1 MIHFDPKP
9 SGPGNESTP
18 SVCAIGIG
26 GAGCNVLDRLAL
38 GRLPEAEL
46 VSMSADVRVLNN
58 SMAQRKVQLG
68 AEITRGLGAGG
79 DPELG
84 RQLAEATAEEIS
96 SAVNG
101 RSIVLVCAGLGGGT
115 GSGVTPFVV
124 EQARAAGAFV
134 VVFAVLPFPFEGRRR
149 TEQAEATL
157 VELETAADVLVTFEN
172 ARMGGLAL
180 PKEGIQ
186 GAFAA
191 ADDTLGQSIRAVAG
205 IVLRPGIIRVGLD
218 DLTSALR
225 NEGSRCLFGYGE
237 GQGDARATNALQK
250 ALKSPLLDNGTDLKT
265 ASTVLA
271 HVAGGNSMS
280 LYEVELVMTELAKHV
295 SEDANLLF
303 GTGTDKSLGEK
314 MVVTLV
320 SSVSV
325 AAKVEPPV
333 ELLEIESKATPE
345 PLVIEPIAEP
355 EPVKDETPIEHG
367 ESVAKALAAITAAV
381 AAAPANDTDAQFAL
395 DFGFEPED
403 EQAESSEEEPTAQD
417 LQEEDPAAPTPEPE
431 PGNTEIL
438 SAAEEST
445 PEPAPKEAVVIE
457 SLVIEDATPSVA
469 TAPVPTKDVSGTALD
484 TEIEAIAKEAP
495 EEIEAP
501 TSKVEAEEIEEELT
515 AEIEGFV
522 EEAPEEIEAIIEE
535 KPEEIEAPVS
545 EAIIEEET
553 ITEIEA
559 NAGEEPATEIE
570 AIIEEEL
577 EEELEEPVAHED
589 FLKAPESEEVIAE
602 VQEEPIAVEE
612 IFAEEPPE
620 PIEET
625 EPFIE
630 IAAPVAK
637 KLSLVDRLLQNR
649 EAFFAEE
656 TEEPEEENAGFGEA
670 LLQEPEEVQQ
680 SIEADVEE
688 PVAYEPKYEPE
699 PSPIAEEPQE
709 VEEAMAAFED
719 ATDPATL
726 EESEPS
732 YYDEPTHEPEPQVAA
747 KGAGQSMLEFGHAAS
762 SGRFQNADP
771 TISEEGDDL
780 DIPTFLRKRM
790 ANKR

>member
-9 SGPGNESTP
+9 SSPGNESTP

-58 SMAQRKVQLG
+58 SMAQSKVQLG

-84 RQLAEATAEEIS
+84 RQLAEATEEEIS

-149 TEQAEATL
+149 SEQAEATL
-157 VELETAADVLVTFEN
+157 DELESAADVLVTFEN

-295 SEDANLLF
+295 STDANLLF

-333 ELLEIESKATPE
+333 ELLDIESKATPE
-345 PLVIEPIAEP
+345 PKALVPEKEEEPAKE
-355 EPVKDETPIEHG
+355 ETPVEHG
-367 ESVAKALAAITAAV
+367 ESVAQALAAITASV
-381 AAAPANDTDAQFAL
+381 ASPPAAETDDQFAL
-395 DFGFEPED
+395 DFGFEPEE
-403 EQAESSEEEPTAQD
+403 EQAEEEEEAPTAQE
-417 LQEEDPAAPTPEPE
+417 LQENDSEKAEILSSTKKSVPEPE
-431 PGNTEIL
+431 PGNDETL
-438 SAAEEST
+438 SAAEELVA
-445 PEPAPKEAVVIE
+445 EPTPKESVVIE
-457 SLVIEDATPSVA
+457 SLVIEDAVPSVA
-469 TAPVPTKDVSGTALD
+469 TASVPTKDVSED
-484 TEIEAIAKEAP
+484 TPAARP
-495 EEIEAP
+495 RQSP
-501 TSKVEAEEIEEELT
+501 TKHQKKPKLQLPKSKQRSM
-515 AEIEGFV
+515 
-522 EEAPEEIEAIIEE
+522 
-535 KPEEIEAPVS
+535 KS
-545 EAIIEEET
+545 
-553 ITEIEA
+553 
-559 NAGEEPATEIE
+559 
-570 AIIEEEL
+570 
-577 EEELEEPVAHED
+577 
-589 FLKAPESEEVIAE
+589 
-602 VQEEPIAVEE
+602 Q
-612 IFAEEPPE
+612 PPNLN
-620 PIEET
+620 PSSRT
-625 EPFIE
+625 SQ
-630 IAAPVAK
+630 K
-637 KLSLVDRLLQNR
+637 KSKSRLLR
-649 EAFFAEE
+649 
-656 TEEPEEENAGFGEA
+656 
-670 LLQEPEEVQQ
+670 
-680 SIEADVEE
+680 
-688 PVAYEPKYEPE
+688 
-699 PSPIAEEPQE
+699 
-709 VEEAMAAFED
+709 
-719 ATDPATL
+719 
-726 EESEPS
+726 
-732 YYDEPTHEPEPQVAA
+732 
-747 KGAGQSMLEFGHAAS
+747 
-762 SGRFQNADP
+762 
-771 TISEEGDDL
+771 
-780 DIPTFLRKRM
+780 
-790 ANKR
+790 

>member
-9 SGPGNESTP
+9 SQPGSESTP

-84 RQLAEATAEEIS
+84 RQLAKATAKEIG
-96 SAVNG
+96 SAVEE

-157 VELETAADVLVTFEN
+157 AELETAADVLVTFEN
-172 ARMGGLAL
+172 ARMGELAL

-191 ADDTLGQSIRAVAG
+191 ADETLGQSIRAVAG

-250 ALKSPLLDNGTDLKT
+250 ALKSPLLDNGTDLKS

-295 SEDANLLF
+295 SSEANLLF
-303 GTGTDKSLGEK
+303 GTGTDKALGEK

-320 SSVSV
+320 SSIGI

-333 ELLEIESKATPE
+333 ELLDIESKATPQ
-345 PLVIEPIAEP
+345 PKALKP
-355 EPVKDETPIEHG
+355 EEEAPAKEETPVEHG

-381 AAAPANDTDAQFAL
+381 AAAPTADDQFAL
-395 DFGFEPED
+395 DFGFEPEE
-403 EQAESSEEEPTAQD
+403 EQSEQPEEAPSAQD
-417 LQEEDPAAPTPEPE
+417 LLEEDENSAKAELPELEQKE
-431 PGNTEIL
+431 P
-438 SAAEEST
+438 
-445 PEPAPKEAVVIE
+445 VVIE
-457 SLVIEDATPSVA
+457 SLVIEDAAPSIA
-469 TAPVPTKDVSGTALD
+469 TASIPTKDVSETPAAS
-484 TEIEAIAKEAP
+484 EIEAIIEDEP

-501 TSKVEAEEIEEELT
+501 APEIE
-515 AEIEGFV
+515 AIV
-522 EEAPEEIEAIIEE
+522 EEEPVAEIEAIIEDE
-535 KPEEIEAPVS
+535 D
-545 EAIIEEET
+545 
-553 ITEIEA
+553 
-559 NAGEEPATEIE
+559 EIE
-570 AIIEEEL
+570 AI
-577 EEELEEPVAHED
+577 EEPAAIED
-589 FLKAPESEEVIAE
+589 FLTEPEPEVEPITAEAP
-602 VQEEPIAVEE
+602 EEPIAVEE
-612 IFAEEPPE
+612 IFSEETPE
-620 PIEET
+620 PIEEP

-630 IAAPVAK
+630 VAAPVVK

-656 TEEPEEENAGFGEA
+656 TEEEENNAGFGEA
-670 LLQEPEEVQQ
+670 LLQEPENEFVPN
-680 SIEADVEE
+680 EPNTEE
-688 PVAYEPKYEPE
+688 PVTAEDPIEPQQEQAQEPAPFIEEPE
-699 PSPIAEEPQE
+699 E
-709 VEEAMAAFED
+709 VEEAIAAFEE
-719 ATDPATL
+719 ATAPATL

-732 YYDEPTHEPEPQVAA
+732 YYEEPKPEPQVAA
-747 KGAGQSMLEFGHAAS
+747 TGAGQSMLEFGHAPS

-790 ANKR
+790 AKG